1 MVWGYAFKVIPLFSR
16 AKSINSLKIAT
27 FLAVVLF
34 FNFSESTAAQQSQFV
49 EQVQSLLETDV
60 RIKAAKDTVAS
71 LQEGRLVARKA
82 WYPDISVVATRAR
95 ESRDSFPSSGDSHLN
110 SKELTLTA
118 TQPVYDFGARSAK
131 SKIAELQLLNAKINL
146 KLTKQTLISE
156 AIAAQSLLSTSYKQF
171 NFAKTSVRNIKKQAK
186 LEDVKV
192 QKGAGLSTDVLQA
205 KVQLAGAEGRL
216 LAAQGALEI
225 GKNRYTALFGNTLTN
240 ETLSAEILI
249 PHFVIPKL
257 IDDAIDAAVSN
268 NFQLASL
275 DLATK
280 IAKETLRQTKSEL
293 LWPKFDL
300 IGEKKYKDN
309 VAGTLGSTRESTL
322 KLQMNYNFNTGLTSI
337 HNIASIAKAVSA
349 SQNQYYDA
357 KRLII
362 EQVRNAYISY
372 NLSKLTGVLL
382 RKQADI
388 SASFLELA
396 RKERKLGKRSL
407 IDVLSGETALINA
420 RSDAEAARN
429 ALVVSTFNV
438 ISIMGILTPDLIKLK
453 GH

>member
-1 MVWGYAFKVIPLFSR
+1 MIPLFSR

-95 ESRDSFPSSGDSHLN
+95 ESRESFGSPSDDSVLN
-110 SKELTLTA
+110 SKELTLTV
-118 TQPVYDFGARSAK
+118 TQPVYDFGTRSAK

-309 VAGTLGSTRESTL
+309 VAGALGSTRESTL

>member
-1 MVWGYAFKVIPLFSR
+1 MYKVIPLFSIS
-16 AKSINSLKIAT
+16 KSIDLVKIAT
-27 FLAVVLF
+27 FLVVVLF
-34 FNFSESTAAQQSQFV
+34 VNCSESAAAQQSQFI

-60 RIKAAKDTVAS
+60 RVKAAKDTVAS
-71 LQEGRLVARKA
+71 LQEGRLVAQKA
-82 WYPDISVVATRAR
+82 WYPDIGVVATRAR
-95 ESRDSFPSSGDSHLN
+95 ESRESFGSPSDDSVLN
-110 SKELTLTA
+110 SKELTLTV
-118 TQPVYDFGARSAK
+118 TQPVYDFGTRSAK

-171 NFAKTSVRNIKKQAK
+171 NFAKTSVQNIKKQAK

-205 KVQLAGAEGRL
+205 RVQLAGAEGRL

-225 GKNRYTALFGNTLTN
+225 GKNRYMALFGNTLTDA
-240 ETLSAEILI
+240 TLSAEILI

-268 NFQLASL
+268 NFQLVSL
-275 DLATK
+275 DLAMK

-293 LWPKFDL
+293 LWPTFDL

-309 VAGTLGSTRESTL
+309 VGGTLGSTRESTL

-337 HNIASIAKAVSA
+337 HNIASVTKAVSA

-420 RSDAEAARN
+420 RSDAEIAQN

-438 ISIMGILTPDLIKLK
+438 IAIMGILTPDLIKLK
-453 GH
+453 GQ